1 VGECGSGSNNL
12 ESLSGIETINLTKNQ
27 LEKIIEVLEEKPEQV
42 EDKYSLLS
50 YLKLVKVNRE
60 AEQQPELD
68 DIPF

>member
-1 VGECGSGSNNL
+1 VL
-12 ESLSGIETINLTKNQ
+12 INLTKNQ

-60 AEQQPELD
+60 AEQQPQLD